1 MFHRVKSETSEQEKY
16 KQQQIEAQEEQDET
30 SAADEQ
36 ALEEETAESETDQDD
51 EQETLEEDTLSS
63 QDDEEETS
71 QNEKETTSMNTLVQ
85 NRTEEAAEEQ
95 ETQYGAPAGYQQRAA
110 QIPTGYTGY
119 TAPTAPV
126 APVAP
131 STPAASERQA
141 RDIDVSAG
149 RTLTVGVGINMS
161 GEIDSCDHLV
171 VEGTVEAALKG
182 ASVLDIAESGTFFGS
197 VEIEEA
203 TVAGR
208 FEGEIIVH
216 GRLTIR
222 SGGVI
227 TGSISYKELEVE
239 AGAVLDGRITPVRE
253 QNRQSQPAEKV
264 QAGRQASQMAKAK
277 QTGSKQ
283 NAANAEGSLFV
294 AAKA

>member
-1 MFHRVKSETSEQEKY
+1 MFHRVKPENSEQENH
-16 KQQQIEAQEEQDET
+16 KQRQTAAPVEQDDT

-36 ALEEETAESETDQDD
+36 ALEDDEEAVETDQDED
-51 EQETLEEDTLSS
+51 QDALDQDTLSS
-63 QDDEEETS
+63 TDDEETS
-71 QNEKETTSMNTLVQ
+71 QNEKETPSMNTLVQ
-85 NRTEEAAEEQ
+85 QNRTAEADHVTNEF
-95 ETQYGAPAGYQQRAA
+95 YNDAPAGYQQRAA
-110 QIPTGYTGY
+110 QIPASYSSY

-126 APVAP
+126 APSAP
-131 STPAASERQA
+131 SASYDKPSRA
-141 RDIDVSAG
+141 LDVSAG

-203 TVAGR
+203 TIAGR
-208 FEGEIIVH
+208 FEGEIVVH

-277 QTGSKQ
+277 PATNAKQ

-294 AAKA
+294 AAK